1 MPVFHGLAAEWGEMP
16 REKVTVMPAPIRRRD
31 KSDTR
36 YAAPGLCHFP
46 KPKQEV
52 FLRARP
58 AWAVRFF
65 CDAHGWLWLCAFYF
79 WAKRDGVRNGA
90 GADAAAFCAGVHVC
104 VQVCGP
110 FIYEYIRERKI
121 T

>member
-52 FLRARP
+52 FFTRTTCLGRA
-58 AWAVRFF
+58 
-65 CDAHGWLWLCAFYF
+65 LLL
-79 WAKRDGVRNGA
+79 
-90 GADAAAFCAGVHVC
+90 
-104 VQVCGP
+104 
-110 FIYEYIRERKI
+110 
-121 T
+121 